1 VGLSKRYTVPAIAS
15 VIFVACSILF
25 ALQAPAQSVTPTP
38 EQLQMFQGLTPEQQQ
53 AILQAVGGGGALG
66 GLSGGTGTNG
76 IGGALSGPRSQQ
88 GDQRQRFGQQ
98 DRRTSDDEEEPE
110 PPIPQLK
117 AQDWVIIEIDYQLPP
132 RPIPPYLQSLYSMQ
146 TAGQFNGAA
155 SGQNAAQQQQGTSG
169 QTAALAAGA
178 STQPGGISGNA
189 PTGQP
194 LSQLT
199 DDDKARIDSLMVL
212 LRAKNPYQLTREGAL
227 LLPGFPPMPLLGL
240 TEEQATLRL
249 KAEPA
254 FRGLDARLTRL
265 PIKKTGVEGLKPFGY
280 DLFDHAPS
288 TFAPVTNVPVPSDYI
303 IGAGDQLQVQ
313 LYGAQNRTLKLIV
326 ARDGTIS
333 FPDLGPVVVAGQS
346 FNRAKD
352 SLEARV
358 ERQMTGVHASISMG
372 DTREIRIFVL
382 GEARNLGSFTISGL
396 GTITSALYAAGGV
409 RRTGSLRNIEL
420 KRHGTVVRHLDLY
433 DLLIRGD
440 TSDDT
445 KLVQGDVVFVP
456 TVGATVSVDG
466 EVRRPAIYE
475 VRGETTVAA
484 VLQLA
489 GGATPEADPS
499 RVVLTRIEANERRV
513 VMSIDLASAAG
524 RSAPLR
530 NGDVI
535 RVMRLRPTLD
545 SGILVDGHLYTPG
558 TFAYR
563 NGIRLSDVVHSVDE
577 LKPDADIHYLLVR
590 RESPV
595 DRHVSIFSVD
605 LEAALSAPGTAADPE
620 LMPRD
625 RITVFDLASG
635 RDHVI
640 QPMLDQLRLQGTAR
654 QPTAVVHIDGSV
666 HVPGDYP
673 LEPSMTVR
681 DLIRAGGGTLDSTYG
696 RAAELTRYSV
706 HDGESRYTEL
716 IRVDLSAAMRGDSA
730 ANIVLQP
737 FDALSVR
744 EVPLWGEIENV
755 TLKGEVRFPGVYS
768 IRRGE
773 TLQSV
778 VNRAGGLTDFAFP
791 EGSVFTRESLR
802 KREQEQMD
810 MLADRVQ
817 RDLSILALQSAA
829 TTTAGG
835 GAGALSVGQA
845 LLGQLRTSRAV
856 GRLVIDLPRL
866 MREPSNSPDDVIM
879 RSGDQLIVPRTQQ
892 QVTVIGEVQNSTS
905 LLYSP
910 RLTRDDYISMSGG
923 TTRRADHSRIYVV
936 RANGSVIAQ
945 EGSRW
950 FDRGSVQIMPGD
962 TIVVPLDAEKM
973 PSLPFWLAVTQIL
986 YNVAIAVAAVHSF

>member
-1 VGLSKRYTVPAIAS
+1 M
-15 VIFVACSILF
+15 FVACSVLF
-25 ALQAPAQSVTPTP
+25 ALRAPAQTVTPTS
-38 EQLQMFQGLTPEQQQ
+38 EQLQMFQGLTPDQQQ
-53 AILQAVGGGGALG
+53 AILQAIGGGGVLG
-66 GLSGGTGTNG
+66 GLSGSLGTNG
-76 IGGALSGPRSQQ
+76 SGSIGLSGTRSQQ
-88 GDQRQRFGQQ
+88 GDQRQRLGQQ
-98 DRRTSDDEEEPE
+98 DRRTSDDDEEPE
-110 PPIPQLK
+110 PVIPQLK
-117 AQDWVIIEIDYQLPP
+117 AQDWVVIEIDYQLPP

-146 TAGQFNGAA
+146 AMGQLNGS
-155 SGQNAAQQQQGTSG
+155 SGAQNAPQQQGVNA
-169 QTAALAAGA
+169 QAAALAAAAGA
-178 STQPGGISGNA
+178 QSPPTGNA
-189 PTGQP
+189 TAGVASSVPTV
-194 LSQLT
+194 
-199 DDDKARIDSLMVL
+199 DDRVRLDALMEQ

-254 FRGLDARLTRL
+254 FRGVDVRLTRL

-280 DLFDHAPS
+280 DFFDRSPS

-326 ARDGTIS
+326 GRDGTIN
-333 FPDLGPVVVAGQS
+333 FPDLGPVAVAGQT

-358 ERQMTGVHASISMG
+358 DRQMTGVHANISMG
-372 DTREIRIFVL
+372 DTREIRVFVL
-382 GEARNLGSFTISGL
+382 GDARNLGSFTISGL
-396 GTITSALYAAGGV
+396 GTMTSALYAAGGV
-409 RRTGSLRNIEL
+409 RRTGSLRDIQL

-445 KLVQGDVVFVP
+445 KLLQGDVVFVP
-456 TVGATVSVDG
+456 SVGPTVSIDG
-466 EVRRPAIYE
+466 EVQRPARYE
-475 VRGETTVAA
+475 FRGDTTVAEA
-484 VLQLA
+484 LRLA
-489 GGATPEADPS
+489 GGTTPEADPS
-499 RVVLTRIEANERRV
+499 KVALTRIEANGRRV
-513 VMSIDLASAAG
+513 VISMDLTLDAS
-524 RSAPLR
+524 RSSPLR

-535 RVMRLRPTLD
+535 RVMRLRPTVD
-545 SGILVDGHLYTPG
+545 SGILVEGHLYTPG

-563 NGIRLSDVVHSVDE
+563 SGIRLSDVVHSVDE

-590 RESPV
+590 RESPI

-605 LEAALSAPGTAADPE
+605 LEAALRAPGSAVDLE

-640 QPMLDQLRLQGTAR
+640 QPMLDQLRLQGTAGH
-654 QPTAVVHIDGSV
+654 PTAVVHVDGSV
-666 HVPGDYP
+666 HVPGEYP
-673 LEPSMTVR
+673 LEPNMTVR
-681 DLIRAGGGTLDSTYG
+681 DLIRAGGGTIDSTYG
-696 RAAELTRYSV
+696 RAAELTRYTVS
-706 HDGESRYTEL
+706 DGESRHTEL
-716 IRVDLSAAMRGDSA
+716 ISVDLAAAMRGDPT
-730 ANIVLQP
+730 ANILLRP

-744 EVPLWGEIENV
+744 EVPLWGDMENV

-778 VNRAGGLTDFAFP
+778 VRRAGGLTDFAFP

-810 MLADRVQ
+810 LLADRVQ

-829 TTTAGG
+829 TTSAGG

-866 MREPSNSPDDVIM
+866 MREPSNAPADVIL
-879 RSGDQLIVPRTQQ
+879 RGGDQLIVPRTQQ
-892 QVTVIGEVQNSTS
+892 QVTVLGEVQNSTS

-910 RLTRDDYISMSGG
+910 RLTRDDYISLSGG
-923 TTRRADHSRIYVV
+923 TTRRADHNRIYVV

-962 TIVVPLDAEKM
+962 TIVVPLDAERM

-986 YNVAIAVAAVHSF
+986 YNVAIAVAAVNAL